1 MDSGWAGA
9 VGTGIG
15 AFIGLVGGLATT
27 WMNSYLARPKPD
39 AHQEL
44 AKQYLASLFESD
56 PAAWHDVDAL
66 ANMVGI
72 QFPAIWGV
80 LLEIGARGSV
90 NNGRY

>member
-27 WMNSYLARPKPD
+27 WMNSYLARPK
-39 AHQEL
+39 QEL